1 MENAR
6 SWKSHGKV
14 MEFDRSWKKSWKMIG
29 HGKRVMENDQVR
41 HMQGGCSGYIPVILP
56 ILFVGGWSMLYPTN
70 VVAVL
75 NNILILPTLQLIE
88 LSLTNHCHTIS

>member
-1 MENAR
+1 MNVEQGSHRSWKVMENAR

-70 VVAVL
+70 VVADK
-75 NNILILPTLQLIE
+75 
-88 LSLTNHCHTIS
+88 TIF